1 MLARMFEIK
10 QKEKM
15 KDHHRGES
23 AARSDSFG

>member
-1 MLARMFEIK
+1 VIK
-10 QKEKM
+10 QKEKL